1 VVDARVDR
9 PRTAPVR
16 SAIAE
21 NLAAGRPL
29 LRAALKAALQ
39 YRASFVSTMM
49 GGIVLQGTQL
59 LFIGVLLAQFHVIH
73 GWGFREIA
81 LVYAIRLA
89 AHACYVVP
97 FGNLLQIDVLVRQ
110 GDIDRML
117 LRPANLWL
125 QIVFSR
131 FPLMAL
137 GDALLGFGALIV
149 FSVTAPIDWTPLKV
163 GYLILAVLS
172 GGLVE
177 TGVQTGLS
185 GLAFPFSST
194 ASIRIMA
201 DDLLTRFSGYPLTM
215 FGRPGLWSLTFVYP
229 MAFIAFLPGA
239 VLLGQVRTIPL
250 PIWLCWGAPAAGPI
264 VFGLGYAF
272 FARMTRSYSSPGN

>member
-1 VVDARVDR
+1 MVDARL
-9 PRTAPVR
+9 APTHATQARVT
-16 SAIAE
+16 IAE
-21 NLAAGRPL
+21 DLAAGRPL
-29 LRAALKAALQ
+29 LRAALKSAMQ
-39 YRASFVSTMM
+39 YRASFISTMT

-59 LFIGVLLAQFHVIH
+59 LFIGVLLGQFRVIH

-97 FGNLLQIDVLVRQ
+97 FGNLLQIDILVRQ

-137 GDALLGFGALIV
+137 GDAVLGFGALIV
-149 FSVTAPIDWTPLKV
+149 FSITAPIGWTPLRI
-163 GYLILAVLS
+163 GYLVLAVLG

-177 TGVQTGLS
+177 TGIQTGLS
-185 GLAFPFSST
+185 GLAFSLSST
-194 ASIRIMA
+194 SSIRIMA

-215 FGRPGLWSLTFVYP
+215 FGRAGLWSLTFVYP

-239 VLLGQVRTIPL
+239 ALLGEVHTIPL
-250 PIWLCWGAPAAGPI
+250 PAWLCWAAPAAGPL
-264 VFGLGYAF
+264 VFGLGYGF
-272 FARMTRSYSSPGN
+272 FARMTRSYNSPSG